1 MNLAVRPWIAAV
13 IVSLLAMS
21 TAHAEMTDAEV
32 RAFTRDKSLAENGNH
47 LAQFNMGINYAKGLG
62 VAKDYVQAA
71 SWYRKAAEQG
81 YSQSQFNLGVCYAS
95 GEGVANDFVQ
105 AVSWYRKAA
114 EQGDSQ
120 AQSNLGYC
128 YASGEGVVKDVIEA
142 YAFLYLAGITDE
154 DARKNLAIL
163 EKEMS
168 ADRIIAGKMRT
179 IELHKIIATNIA
191 AKTAGK

>member
-1 MNLAVRPWIAAV
+1 
-13 IVSLLAMS
+13 
-21 TAHAEMTDAEV
+21 
-32 RAFTRDKSLAENGNH
+32 
-47 LAQFNMGINYAKGLG
+47 
-62 VAKDYVQAA
+62 VAYDFVQAV
-71 SWYRKAAEQG
+71 SWFRKAAEQG
-81 YSQSQFNLGVCYAS
+81 YARAQGGLGVFYAN
-95 GEGVANDFVQ
+95 GLGVAKDQAQ